1 MEGSTVG
8 QFAAVGCRAAIPS
21 CRFLGFVLL
30 LQQAQELAH
39 RISRP
44 SVSVSIQ
51 YSNEAGRLR
60 LIFFKKET
68 PSECDAQTC
77 KSGASCDIYMRPNK
91 KTKAVLRVADSGA

>member
-51 YSNEAGRLR
+51 YSNEGARLA
-60 LIFFKKET
+60 LICLKKKR
-68 PSECDAQTC
+68 DAE
-77 KSGASCDIYMRPNK
+77 
-91 KTKAVLRVADSGA
+91 